1 MLQEIS
7 TPFYFGVA
15 AIIFILQWMYV
26 MFGTFRERKSK
37 INLIKTLNEF
47 IEEAFDAEGEAY
59 LFIFILVC
67 AILWPIA
74 IIVAI
79 CVVVGS
85 LTLQVTRTVINNRLI
100 NRINKNKIK

>member
-1 MLQEIS
+1 
-7 TPFYFGVA
+7 
-15 AIIFILQWMYV
+15 

-47 IEEAFDAEGEAY
+47 IEEAFDVEGEAY

-79 CVVVGS
+79 CVIIGS

-100 NRINKNKIK
+100 NRINKNKNK